1 MKRKDEKK
9 IFNNIN
15 NFYITNYYIT
25 NYYVTNYYVTRM
37 LPYCLYK

>member
-15 NFYITNYYIT
+15 NFYITNYY
-25 NYYVTNYYVTRM
+25 VTRM